1 MQYKNPIIAALCIAF
16 TTAPAVYAIQSTK
29 ADKTTGQSS
38 AQDWTKQFSISK
50 FGGFTVGN
58 PDADVRISEYIS
70 YTCSH
75 CANFEIN
82 QAPILKNQHIS
93 KGNVSLE
100 IRNHIR
106 DPLDFSIAI
115 LARCGGRDKFFSNH
129 AIFMREQGNI
139 IRRYQS
145 LSPDEVASWS
155 TQSISDYTRDAMK
168 SLQLDT
174 ILKSNGHSDTQIE
187 QCVTD
192 KQSQHHI
199 SQMTMHSALIQRI
212 AGTPAFLINDEYQPA
227 VAGLETLAPYL
238 NN

>member
-1 MQYKNPIIAALCIAF
+1 MKYKNSIIAALCIAI
-16 TTAPAVYAIQSTK
+16 TGAPAVYAMQATDSG
-29 ADKTTGQSS
+29 ANSGQSS
-38 AQDWTKQFSISK
+38 AQDWTQKFSTSK
-50 FGGFTVGN
+50 FGGFVVGN
-58 PDADVRISEYIS
+58 PDAEVRISEYVS

-82 QAPILKNQHIS
+82 QAPILKSRHIS

-115 LARCGGRDKFFSNH
+115 LARCGGSDKFFSNH
-129 AIFMREQGNI
+129 TMFMREQGNI

-145 LSPDEVASWS
+145 LSPDDISAWS
-155 TQSISDYTRDAMK
+155 TQSISDYTRDVMK
-168 SLQLDT
+168 SLQLD
-174 ILKSNGHSDTQIE
+174 ILLKSNGHSDAQIE
-187 QCVTD
+187 QCLTD
-192 KQSQHHI
+192 KQSQHFI

-212 AGTPAFLINDEYQPA
+212 AGTPAFLINDEYQPS
-227 VAGLETLAPYL
+227 VGSLETLAPYL